1 MIQETDLN
9 YFRNWFDMYV
19 KQFCTGNERID
30 SAICLKVKHTKNVV
44 REILDIADTV
54 NLDAETRSLA
64 EIVALFHD
72 IGRFKQYIKYGT
84 YSDQKSEDHAKIGLD
99 VIAHTGVFSRLPT
112 YKQELI
118 RNVIANHNRMSL
130 PHSNDQKFL
139 LLLKLLRDADKID
152 IFHVVIEHYAGINHN
167 AAINISL
174 SDAPEISDTI
184 INCIRNGSIANV
196 ADMKTINDFKLLQI
210 SWIFDLNFPRTYTI
224 FNQRR
229 YLENLSEFLPKTAD
243 VVETIDL
250 VNKYL
255 QQKCIIERCKIE
267 CQIP

>member
-139 LLLKLLRDADKID
+139 LLLKLLRDAVESHA
-152 IFHVVIEHYAGINHN
+152 IF
-167 AAINISL
+167 
-174 SDAPEISDTI
+174 T
-184 INCIRNGSIANV
+184 
-196 ADMKTINDFKLLQI
+196 
-210 SWIFDLNFPRTYTI
+210 
-224 FNQRR
+224 
-229 YLENLSEFLPKTAD
+229 
-243 VVETIDL
+243 
-250 VNKYL
+250 
-255 QQKCIIERCKIE
+255 
-267 CQIP
+267 

>member
-1 MIQETDLN
+1 M
-9 YFRNWFDMYV
+9 
-19 KQFCTGNERID
+19 
-30 SAICLKVKHTKNVV
+30 
-44 REILDIADTV
+44 
-54 NLDAETRSLA
+54 
-64 EIVALFHD
+64 
-72 IGRFKQYIKYGT
+72 
-84 YSDQKSEDHAKIGLD
+84 
-99 VIAHTGVFSRLPT
+99 
-112 YKQELI
+112 
-118 RNVIANHNRMSL
+118 
-130 PHSNDQKFL
+130 
-139 LLLKLLRDADKID
+139 
-152 IFHVVIEHYAGINHN
+152 VIEHYAGINHN

-250 VNKYL
+250 VNRYL